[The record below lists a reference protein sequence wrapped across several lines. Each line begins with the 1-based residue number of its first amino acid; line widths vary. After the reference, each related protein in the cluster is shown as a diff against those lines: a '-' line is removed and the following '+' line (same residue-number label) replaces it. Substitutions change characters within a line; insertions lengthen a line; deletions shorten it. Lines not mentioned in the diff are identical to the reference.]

1 MIMLRRCL
9 IQACVHKLTMQTAA
23 RISGTLVT
31 DEIPPKVVIVLRTL
45 PGLPASEFMAS

>member
-9 IQACVHKLTMQTAA
+9 IQACVHKLIMQTAA

-31 DEIPPKVVIVLRTL
+31 DEIPKVVIVLRTL
-45 PGLPASEFMAS
+45 PGLPASESMAS